1 MATSEQIAAP
11 KAASA
16 SRTRRWGTAQAQ
28 ADARLGIALVTPAVI
43 TIILI
48 AFYPLLRSIW
58 DSMHKISLRFANQPQ
73 PLTWLQNYKDILQ
86 DTRWHNA
93 LWVTGRV
100 VFVSVGIE
108 LVLGMVIALLLNRA
122 FHGRGI
128 VRASILVP
136 WAITTVVSAQMW
148 AWIYDARY
156 GVFNDILLKLHIIHK
171 PVIFLAQPNIT
182 IWAMIGAEIWKTTPF
197 MALLLLAGLQLIP
210 ADLYEAAAI
219 DGTNGWQNFW
229 KITLPLMKP
238 TILVALLFRTID
250 AVRIFDLPR
259 VLTNGGPG
267 QSTET
272 LVLYAYNTLF
282 TNLNFGYGSALA
294 VSTFLIVVLVS
305 FLYIKVLGAPAQGGR
320 S

>member
-1 MATSEQIAAP
+1 MASTEKTATSLTATP
-11 KAASA
+11 
-16 SRTRRWGTAQAQ
+16 SRTRSRPSMQAN
-28 ADARLGIALVTPAVI
+28 ADARLGIALVAPAVI

-48 AFYPLLRSIW
+48 AFYPLIRAIW
-58 DSMHKISLRFANQPQ
+58 DSMHKINLRFANAPQ
-73 PLTWLQNYKDILQ
+73 PLIWLGNFRDILS
-86 DTRWHNA
+86 DSRWHNA

-100 VFVSVGIE
+100 AFVSVAVE
-108 LVLGMVIALLLNRA
+108 LTLGMVIALLLNRA

-156 GVFNDILLKLHIIHK
+156 GVLNDILMKLHLINK
-171 PVIFLAQPNIT
+171 PIIFLANPSIT

-197 MALLLLAGLQLIP
+197 MALLLLAGMQLIP

-219 DGTNGWQNFW
+219 DGTNAWQNFW

-267 QSTET
+267 QSTES
-272 LVLYAYNTLF
+272 LALYAYNTLF

-294 VSTFLIVVLVS
+294 VSTFLLVMIVS
-305 FLYIKVLGAPAQGGR
+305 FVFIKVLGAPTQGGGR
-320 S
+320 

>member
-1 MATSEQIAAP
+1 MAITEQTAAP
-11 KAASA
+11 LAAHPP
-16 SRTRRWGTAQAQ
+16 RTRRRGSSQAR
-28 ADARLGIALVTPAVI
+28 ADARLGFALVTPAVL
-43 TIILI
+43 TIIVI

-58 DSMHKISLRFANQPQ
+58 DSMHKLNLRFANMPR
-73 PLTWLQNYKDILQ
+73 PLIWFQNYKDILQ
-86 DTRWHNA
+86 DARWHNA
-93 LWVTGRV
+93 LAVTARV
-100 VFVSVGIE
+100 VLVSVGVE
-108 LVLGMVIALLLNRA
+108 LVLGMIIALLLNRA

-148 AWIYDARY
+148 SWIYDARY
-156 GVFNDILLKLHIIHK
+156 GVFNDLLMRLHIISK
-171 PVIFLAQPNIT
+171 PIIFLAQPNIT

-197 MALLLLAGLQLIP
+197 MALLLMAGMQLIP

-219 DGTNGWQNFW
+219 DGTNAWQNFW

-294 VSTFLIVVLVS
+294 VSTFLVVVVVS
-305 FLYIKVLGAPAQGGR
+305 FLFIKILGAPAQGGR